1 VTVFERFTQSARHVV
16 VLAQQEARRLG
27 HGYIGTE
34 HLLLGLLMQEDEVGG
49 RALRALGV
57 THESAAQQVL
67 RLLGAGASI
76 TDADALAAIGI
87 DLDTVRR
94 VIEESFG
101 PGALERRPTRR
112 RRLRRR
118 RRLWVSGRCHA
129 IGGFVPLT
137 PRAKKVLELSL
148 RQALVL
154 GDKHIGTEHV
164 LLGLLTEGRG
174 LAVRALRE
182 LGVDLSDVR
191 AQVLARIGRVA

>member
-1 VTVFERFTQSARHVV
+1 VFERFTRSARQVV
-16 VLAQQEARRLG
+16 VLAQQEARRLD

-34 HLLLGLLMQEDEVGG
+34 HLLLGILMQEEDVGG

-57 THESAAQQVL
+57 THESAVQEVL
-67 RLLGAGASI
+67 QILGPSASI

-87 DLDTVRR
+87 VLDTVRR
-94 VIEESFG
+94 VIEEGFG
-101 PGALERRPTRR
+101 AGALERRPARR

-118 RRLWVSGRCHA
+118 RRLWVSKTCHP

-137 PRAKKVLELSL
+137 RRAKKVLELSL

-154 GDKHIGTEHV
+154 GDKHVGTEHI
-164 LLGLLTEGRG
+164 LLGLLIEGQG
-174 LAVRALRE
+174 LAARVLQQ
-182 LGVDLSDVR
+182 LGVNPSDVR